1 MIPLTTHTTSPAPT
15 EPELARTPPGEMKM
29 PEPELFVPAP
39 SSRNSLFWRELV
51 SFGGFG
57 PLRSEATRGGAE
69 YQVWHN
75 FSRTLYD

>member
-1 MIPLTTHTTSPAPT
+1 MTPLTTHTMSPAPT

-51 SFGGFG
+51 SFSGFG
-57 PLRSEATRGGAE
+57 GRWLRPLIKIQPKQRVTD
-69 YQVWHN
+69 N
-75 FSRTLYD
+75 